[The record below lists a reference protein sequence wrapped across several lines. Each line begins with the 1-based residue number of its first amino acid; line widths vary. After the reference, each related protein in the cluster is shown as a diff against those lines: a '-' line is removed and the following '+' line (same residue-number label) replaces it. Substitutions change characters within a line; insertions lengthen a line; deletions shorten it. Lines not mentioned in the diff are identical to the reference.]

1 MGAKKAI
8 EAAPKGNL
16 NQVVASLG
24 WRKFGLPHPVSVKAG
39 KKSPTGIR
47 RALWDGLAPV
57 PAPFTLNGT
66 HQDYT
71 DCSTHR
77 HD

>member
-24 WRKFGLPHPVSVKAG
+24 WRKFGLPAVGLGS
-39 KKSPTGIR
+39 GIGIGIDSQLVR
-47 RALWDGLAPV
+47 
-57 PAPFTLNGT
+57 
-66 HQDYT
+66 
-71 DCSTHR
+71 CSG
-77 HD
+77 